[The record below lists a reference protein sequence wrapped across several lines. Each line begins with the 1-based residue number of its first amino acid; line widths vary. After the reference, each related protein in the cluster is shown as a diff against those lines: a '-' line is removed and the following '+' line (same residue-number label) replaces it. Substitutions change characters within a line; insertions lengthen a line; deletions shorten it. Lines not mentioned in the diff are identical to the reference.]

1 MDKVIGRMDE
11 YKKLESCMNKNE
23 AQFIVVYGRRRV
35 GKTFLI
41 NSFFDNNFSYK
52 LTGIYKHSRS
62 VQLQNFIDELN
73 RHTGKKMKAPSDWVM
88 AFSLLREYLESL
100 PCDKKH
106 VVFFDEMPW
115 MDTPKSGFLSAFE
128 WFWNSWGS
136 SRNNLVFIACGSA
149 SSWLSE
155 NIDKNKG
162 GLYNRFTCRIYLDPF
177 TLKETEEYLIAR
189 GINWSRYTITECYM
203 ILGGIPFYLS
213 LLKPEMTYNDNIDNM
228 FFRRHAEL
236 WDEFEHLYSTLFIG
250 SDQYIRIVET
260 LSTKKGGMT
269 RNEIIDA
276 TKIPS
281 NGNLTK
287 MLSNLEYSGFIRIY
301 NTFGKNKKE
310 LVYQLSD
317 YYSAFYF
324 RFIKDHKNPDESF
337 WTNSLDNPCR
347 KAWAG
352 LTFEQV
358 CKDHIRNIKKA
369 LGISGVLTEI
379 SSWSAQ
385 STDEYEGAQIDLVI
399 DRRDHM
405 INLCEIK
412 YSAEEYTIDKKYDM
426 VLRNK
431 MGSFRNITKTKKGLA
446 ITMITTY
453 GVKKNMYSSTVAN
466 VVTIDDLFV

>member
-310 LVYQLSD
+310 L
-317 YYSAFYF
+317 
-324 RFIKDHKNPDESF
+324 
-337 WTNSLDNPCR
+337 
-347 KAWAG
+347 
-352 LTFEQV
+352 
-358 CKDHIRNIKKA
+358 
-369 LGISGVLTEI
+369 EI
-379 SSWSAQ
+379 GRAH
-385 STDEYEGAQIDLVI
+385 V
-399 DRRDHM
+399 
-405 INLCEIK
+405 
-412 YSAEEYTIDKKYDM
+412 
-426 VLRNK
+426 
-431 MGSFRNITKTKKGLA
+431 
-446 ITMITTY
+446 
-453 GVKKNMYSSTVAN
+453 
-466 VVTIDDLFV
+466 